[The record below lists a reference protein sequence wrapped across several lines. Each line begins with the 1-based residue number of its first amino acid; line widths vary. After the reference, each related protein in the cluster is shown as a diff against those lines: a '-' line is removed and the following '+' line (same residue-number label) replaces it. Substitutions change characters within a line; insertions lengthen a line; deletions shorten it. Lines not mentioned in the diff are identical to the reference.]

1 MATFSNMQIN
11 GANPST
17 VGGTGITA
25 KYFPAPSGNFT
36 SGVSTTPSS
45 TNATGQIAV
54 HGDNE
59 SNGQLLYVTASG
71 NFEVGPGGA
80 CPSVTID
87 IQANTG
93 TLVSPTYTTI
103 ATTGAITAQANLNTF
118 YPWFLQAILVG
129 DTASGTISGNYY
141 GSVDN
146 NNVAL
151 TALTN
156 VLSGL
161 DFTGTT
167 SKIIGTVFGL
177 VARITFSVSEPGN
190 KANMFGF
197 AVSGD

>member
-17 VGGTGITA
+17 VGGTGTTA

-36 SGVSTTPSS
+36 SGVSTTPSA
-45 TNATGQIAV
+45 TNATGQIVV

-59 SNGQLLYVTASG
+59 SNGQLMYVTASG

-93 TLVSPTYTTI
+93 TLVAPTYSTI
-103 ATTGAITAQANLNTF
+103 ATTGAITAQTNLNTF
-118 YPWFLQAILVG
+118 YPWFLQAVLVG
-129 DTASGTISGNYY
+129 DSQSGTIGGNYY

-146 NNVAL
+146 TNVAL

-161 DFTGTT
+161 DFSGTT

-177 VARITFSVSEPGN
+177 VVRITFSVSEPGN
-190 KANMFGF
+190 KANMYMF